1 MAFRVARFT
10 VRIIPIVAA
19 DQTAPVWVDTPPPA
33 LPTTPTTPTEPTT
46 PTPTVPVV
54 SSSSGG
60 GGGCAIGNDGRF
72 DPTLPAMLFAGL
84 GFLGWRRYKAGK

>member
-1 MAFRVARFT
+1 MGT
-10 VRIIPIVAA
+10 
-19 DQTAPVWVDTPPPA
+19 TPPA

-54 SSSSGG
+54 SSGGG